1 MPCTH
6 NTLDSNAQAVDDL
19 DALVARLASKRHA
32 KAIMFVDN
40 AGADVVLGMI
50 PLARELLK
58 RGTQVCVLYVVFVCV
73 LGGVLSA
80 VPAAALLLCLASVV
94 CEFSIAPP
102 LDAHNMHA

>member
-1 MPCTH
+1 MDTYRMPCTH

-73 LGGVLSA
+73 LGGGSLSGSCCS
-80 VPAAALLLCLASVV
+80 PAALPCVSCV
-94 CEFSIAPP
+94 
-102 LDAHNMHA
+102 